1 MYLIMSLIV
10 FLMGP
15 IFQDYEIECLDWRKL
30 VLPNNIHKHGHILY
44 IFALEISFL
53 VYDLFFFPSVTGAL
67 L

>member
-1 MYLIMSLIV
+1 MFGFGEGWLL
-10 FLMGP
+10 LKNRH
-15 IFQDYEIECLDWRKL
+15 E
-30 VLPNNIHKHGHILY
+30 HGHILY